1 MLCAQ
6 LFMKETLHLVFSL
19 FQDLDDSSSSSSDD
33 SIYEDV
39 AEDVKA
45 ESKVPEAGNDLEH
58 ELEEEDLNPEDVKVP
73 PQALKEAAARFP
85 PFWRVNDHLR
95 SVLHYLLGDLIS
107 PGYFL

>member
-1 MLCAQ
+1 
-6 LFMKETLHLVFSL
+6 MKPNLHLVFTL

-45 ESKVPEAGNDLEH
+45 ESGKVPEAGNDLEH

-95 SVLHYLLGDLIS
+95 SVLHNLL
-107 PGYFL
+107 